1 MASSKPGNDP
11 LPAAALPA
19 DAPGGADDPACDAE
33 PGAAANPVLATETLK
48 AVEHIQLSPLSI
60 QAASLVRSVDAL
72 SRIFWISLAG
82 TFLTIFFAG
91 LAQLEVNA
99 SSEFI
104 SLGEYQVPKN
114 LVPLVALLFAL
125 FVFWL
130 TANRLRMLCY
140 VLSSS
145 SLPETMV
152 DEIFRLNPPVLNV
165 FDEDNDQDWS
175 PFNGVGVLIINWA
188 VFMGNAIALTLFS
201 TFQRGAVT
209 AEFDFL
215 ELSLYLL
222 AAAVVLIY
230 GVRAVFPPLRTI
242 LTRLH
247 GLTFRIGW
255 QRKFAGVLL
264 ILATIAVQNLDK
276 FADPAE
282 QADDL
287 LGPAFANAIDGE
299 TLFMRGIEVKLFGI
313 DAVERDQVCQNQAG
327 EDYPCGSV
335 ATQALQQRVHN
346 QDVVCWP
353 LYAISATKVL
363 GMCAVQDPGGAM
375 PGSPD
380 EFREI
385 FAGDSLSRIQV
396 ELGHALSVGVGEEI
410 YADEQN
416 QAQMLRLG
424 IWQGSFEPPAAW
436 RARGS

>member
-1 MASSKPGNDP
+1 MQAVPSLK
-11 LPAAALPA
+11 
-19 DAPGGADDPACDAE
+19 AE
-33 PGAAANPVLATETLK
+33 ALK
-48 AVEHIQLSPLSI
+48 AVEHMQLSPLSI

-99 SSEFI
+99 SNEFI
-104 SLGEYQVPKN
+104 SLGEYQVPKT

-125 FVFWL
+125 FLFWL

-140 VLSSS
+140 VLDGS
-145 SLPETMV
+145 SLPERMV

-165 FDEDNDQDWS
+165 FDEDNEQRWS

-201 TFQRGAVT
+201 TFQRGAVS

-215 ELSLYLL
+215 ELSLFLL
-222 AAAVVLIY
+222 VAGGIVFY
-230 GVRAVFPPLRTI
+230 GVRAIFPPLRAI
-242 LTRLH
+242 LSKLH
-247 GLTFRIGW
+247 GMQFRIGW
-255 QRKFAGVLL
+255 QRKVFGLLL
-264 ILATIAVQNLDK
+264 IFATIAVQNLDQ

-313 DAVERDQVCQNQAG
+313 DAVERDQVCQDRAG
-327 EDYPCGSV
+327 NDYPCGSV
-335 ATQALQQRVHN
+335 ATQALQERVAN

-353 LYAISATKVL
+353 LYAISAQKVL

-385 FAGDSLSRIQV
+385 FADDSLSRVQV
-396 ELGHALSVGVGEEI
+396 ERGHALSVGVGEEI

-416 QAQMLRLG
+416 QAQTLRLG
-424 IWQGSFEPPAAW
+424 IWQGSFELPANW
-436 RARGS
+436 RARGR